1 MLSIYNIVC
10 KELVCIS
17 FYNEEAYEKSLM
29 ELFQNLGYNSFY
41 GPNIERDYK
50 NPLYMD
56 DLEILY
62 NINNHLDKKAVD
74 KAIELIQ
81 DWGIGSLEEKNN
93 KFNSHFYLKE
103 LNPCKQ
109 NIDNSFIIF
118 IR

>member
-1 MLSIYNIVC
+1 MNFHINNIITILLSIYNIV

-29 ELFQNLGYNSFY
+29 ELFQNLGYNAFY
-41 GPNIERDYK
+41 GPDIERDYK

-81 DWGIGSLEEKNN
+81 DWGICSLEEKNN
-93 KFNSHFYLKE
+93 KLMLNSL
-103 LNPCKQ
+103 
-109 NIDNSFIIF
+109 IMII
-118 IR
+118 

>member
-1 MLSIYNIVC
+1 MNFHINNIIIILLSIYNIV

-41 GPNIERDYK
+41 GPDIERDYK

-62 NINNHLDKKAVD
+62 NINNQLDKEAVD

-81 DWGIGSLEEKNN
+81 DWGIDSLEEKNN
-93 KFNSHFYLKE
+93 KFRTVFIL
-103 LNPCKQ
+103 
-109 NIDNSFIIF
+109 SF
-118 IR
+118 

>member
-1 MLSIYNIVC
+1 MNFHINNIIIILLSIYNIVC

-41 GPNIERDYK
+41 GPDIERDYK

-81 DWGIGSLEEKNN
+81 DWVLVHWKKKIINLW
-93 KFNSHFYLKE
+93 
-103 LNPCKQ
+103 
-109 NIDNSFIIF
+109 NIYKMVLM
-118 IR
+118 